1 MNLSIR
7 RDPFTALEPVFQAD
21 KLFDALFGAAPSV
34 ADGDAWLA
42 PRWDI
47 HEQDDAFVITA
58 EVPGISREDIQLS
71 LEDGVLTLKAE
82 TANAR
87 ESEEKTEAGVRV
99 LRRERRASRYLRR
112 LNVGDAV
119 DEAGISAS
127 LRDGVLSITLPKRVA
142 VKPEARRIAVH

>member
-21 KLFDALFGAAPSV
+21 KLFDAFFGTASRV
-34 ADGDAWLA
+34 AETDAWLA

-47 HEQDDAFVITA
+47 HEQGDSFVIIA
-58 EVPGISREDIQLS
+58 DVPGVSREDIQLS
-71 LEDGVLTLKAE
+71 LEEGVLTLKAE
-82 TANAR
+82 TARTQEQAD
-87 ESEEKTEAGVRV
+87 KTEDGSRL
-99 LRRERRASRYLRR
+99 LRRERGASRYLRR